1 MIDESIAQKL
11 INRIDGTIDYNINIM
26 DENGRIIA
34 SRDAAR
40 IGNFHEIAYSMI
52 RNSQMLVE
60 VYEDEN
66 RLGTKPGINMA
77 IEHKNDVV
85 GVVGITGNPEIV
97 RPYARLLKAAIE
109 SILDLELQQKEIL
122 SRTSAKDRFYQQLLY
137 REDRDASELNA
148 YANYLGLAADKVRI
162 PIYLQTQHE
171 SDQKAVFDMCS
182 GCDNTRQEILIQ
194 TESGSSLV
202 FLHIAMKDPLTNYRT
217 CVETYLG
224 YLIRNC
230 EHKKIPCRFLVG
242 SLQTE
247 LVHYRDGYLQCHW
260 MKKKIPWSNEQ
271 IIYFYDHV
279 FDYLQSKVPF
289 LEQYKI
295 WEPVIMQQSVSFWKE
310 FVQIIGVM
318 RDNNNNMV
326 RSSER
331 LHMHKN
337 TLVYHYNRIRETLNI
352 DPLKNSCDDVFAK
365 QLCFYLENR

>member
-202 FLHIAMKDPLTNYRT
+202 FLHIAMKDPLANYRT

-224 YLIRNC
+224 YLIRTC

-247 LVHYRDGYLQCHW
+247 LVHYRDSYLQCHW

-295 WEPVIMQQSVSFWKE
+295 WEPVIMQQSASFWKE